1 LASSNASTIAIVWPT
16 PTLVLAGS
24 LYAASKSVGKYPL
37 VGTLVASGWPE
48 LSTRTKEWQRASPG
62 AALGQTF
69 ACSKRMD
76 RPVFTLA
83 LSDAPGPVMAVGG
96 SGLSDEHAA
105 NVASTAMLNNVR
117 AWSNMMVFSGE

>member
-1 LASSNASTIAIVWPT
+1 
-16 PTLVLAGS
+16 
-24 LYAASKSVGKYPL
+24 
-37 VGTLVASGWPE
+37 
-48 LSTRTKEWQRASPG
+48 
-62 AALGQTF
+62 
-69 ACSKRMD
+69 MD